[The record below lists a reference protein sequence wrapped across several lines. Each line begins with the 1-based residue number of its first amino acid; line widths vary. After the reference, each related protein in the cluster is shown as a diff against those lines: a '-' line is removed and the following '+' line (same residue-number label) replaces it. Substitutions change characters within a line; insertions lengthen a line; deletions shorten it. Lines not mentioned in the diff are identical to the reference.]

1 MVCRNCGKTVE
12 SDEVICKNCG
22 KPVCSGDQNRL
33 TSASKKKRKT
43 VLILLTALVLGIAV
57 LAFVSFKTGVFE
69 MGEPES
75 NKAVKDVLC
84 SSLRDVALGDGDNA
98 LVEIIVEHCLFE
110 VQSVDDTEDG
120 ICVSVVISNYDAYAA
135 LQTISASNDLLT
147 QDQMVREF
155 KSILEDTERQQ
166 TECVIV
172 LLQTEGGLEAQ
183 FDDITLNEC
192 LGGFLLYVDELMQ
205 SYSTEEENNA

>member
-1 MVCRNCGKTVE
+1 M
-12 SDEVICKNCG
+12 
-22 KPVCSGDQNRL
+22 
-33 TSASKKKRKT
+33 
-43 VLILLTALVLGIAV
+43 ALVLGIVV
-57 LAFVSFKTGVFE
+57 LVFVLFKTGVFE

-75 NKAVKDVLC
+75 NKAAKDVLC

-120 ICVSVVISNYDAYAA
+120 ICASVVISNYDAYAA
-135 LQTISASNDLLT
+135 LRTISASKDLLT

-155 KSILEDTERQQ
+155 ESILEDTERQQ

-205 SYSTEEENNA
+205 SYSTEDENNA